1 MSYLNTARQGNED
14 RKKARAY
21 DGMKQQAEAKS
32 IFSAGSAQGALDTQR
47 SLEQALANKQQEA
60 QRRAIQ
66 QAAYAK
72 MDQDM
77 STGTNYRDSGP
88 STGAEVSAFM
98 SRAGG
103 WLGNKAVDL
112 AEYVTGAGNK

>member
-21 DGMKQQAEAKS
+21 DGMKQQAQAKS
-32 IFSAGSAQGALDTQR
+32 IFSAGSAQGTLDTQR

-66 QAAYAK
+66 EAAYAK

-77 STGTNYRDSGP
+77 NTGVNYKAP
-88 STGAEVSAFM
+88 TMLEKFSAFI
-98 SRAGG
+98 SGSG
-103 WLGNKAVDL
+103 T
-112 AEYVTGAGNK
+112 E